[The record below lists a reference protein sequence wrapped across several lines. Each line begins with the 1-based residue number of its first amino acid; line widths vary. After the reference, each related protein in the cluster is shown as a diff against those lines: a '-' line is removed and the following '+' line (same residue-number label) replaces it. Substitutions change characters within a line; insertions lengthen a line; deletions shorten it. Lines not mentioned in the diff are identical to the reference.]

1 LYIKKYRWI
10 RIISS
15 KIKHKKNLSKK
26 VCKTHDIDHEIDIN
40 S

>member
-26 VCKTHDIDHEIDIN
+26 GM
-40 S
+40 